1 LLRFIADAIISPYPI
16 PGVPLEVLGGPLF
29 QARGVPEK
37 NKKNAKASASR
48 AALDILVRKGT
59 IQINEVKV
67 SFKFSFKSFLNFQ
80 QNFDEFKTFVKALF
94 FEDIPSMAQE
104 NIFNENVNRAE
115 VIVSTN
121 S

>member
-1 LLRFIADAIISPYPI
+1 LGYWTRQEPIFTFLRFIADAIISPYPI

-59 IQINEVKV
+59 IQINEVKFFFGF
-67 SFKFSFKSFLNFQ
+67 SLKIFKFSAKLWWV
-80 QNFDEFKTFVKALF
+80 QNVC
-94 FEDIPSMAQE
+94 
-104 NIFNENVNRAE
+104 
-115 VIVSTN
+115 
-121 S
+121 

>member
-1 LLRFIADAIISPYPI
+1 MNWAIVWARKLRRGNQQISPYPI

-29 QARGVPEK
+29 QARGIPEK

-59 IQINEVKV
+59 IQINE
-67 SFKFSFKSFLNFQ
+67 
-80 QNFDEFKTFVKALF
+80 QNFAEFKASIKNA
-94 FEDIPSMAQE
+94 
-104 NIFNENVNRAE
+104 IFCEESPPVIREGAPMNENVNGAE
-115 VIVSTN
+115 NDNTN